1 MTRSILFVFSD
12 YPPKTGPGASRN
24 FYLKQHF
31 TELGWQ
37 NKVLTMTKLDKDS
50 DNSFT
55 DDKDVIRTFSKDATE
70 VLSIAGKYPKI
81 VEIPDRWYL
90 WILPALLKGY
100 KESIDIHFNYIYA
113 GFPSYSSTIVGTLL
127 SKITKSPLIL
137 DLRDPFRFRYDP
149 HNMPAHWLYRWLEK
163 KAIRQAKFLLTTTQA
178 CADYYQKIYPEFP
191 NENIHVVHN
200 GYAQEFHQT
209 IDKSINYK
217 NKSPFILLHSGILYR
232 IGRNPEVLLK
242 ALHLLI
248 QQGIIK
254 AGQFKLRFRG
264 ANTWPAL
271 IQQIEKL
278 KLTEYIEFKERITYV
293 KAIEEMRS
301 VDANLLIQNS
311 LFNLQIP
318 SKLYDILALKTP
330 VLAVTD
336 EQGALAKEM
345 KHLNLP
351 YFAHTIESIAKLLT
365 QLINEEQPNLKDEV
379 LLSRSRY
386 TINKKL
392 SKILNK
398 ALSHNENK

>member
-37 NKVLTMTKLDKDS
+37 TKVLTMAKIDKDS
-50 DNSFT
+50 DTSFA
-55 DDKDVIRTFSKDATE
+55 DDEDVIRTFSKDATE

-90 WILPALLKGY
+90 WILPALLRGY
-100 KESIDIHFNYIYA
+100 KESIEVDFSYIYA
-113 GFPSYSSTIVGTLL
+113 GFPSYSSTIVGTVL
-127 SKITKSPLIL
+127 SKITRKPLIL

-163 KAIRQAKFLLTTTQA
+163 KAMRQAKHLLTTTHA
-178 CADYYQKIYPEFP
+178 CADYYQKLYPEFP
-191 NENIHVVHN
+191 NKNIHVVHN

-209 IDKSINYK
+209 LDKSISHK
-217 NKSPFILLHSGILYR
+217 KKSPFILLHSGILYQ

-248 QQGIIK
+248 QQGVIK

-271 IQQIEKL
+271 IQQIEAL
-278 KLTEYIEFKERITYV
+278 KLTDYIEFKERITYV
-293 KAIEEMRS
+293 EAIEEMRN
-301 VDANLLIQNS
+301 VDANVLIQNS

-318 SKLYDILALKTP
+318 SKLYDILALKKS
-330 VLAVTD
+330 VLAITD

-345 KHLNLP
+345 TSLNLP
-351 YFAHTIESIAKLLT
+351 YFAHTIKSAAELLT
-365 QLINEEQPNLKDEV
+365 QLINEVQPNLKDEV
-379 LLSRSRY
+379 LQRRNRY

-392 SKILNK
+392 SNTLNK
-398 ALSHNENK
+398 ALNNDENQ